1 MNLCKKTQKVQTE
14 LYLKKR
20 TADEQWD
27 RVFREVLHGNI
38 NLEELGWAMERCNI
52 ADQALL
58 DFDKFNK
65 KLQKGSK
72 GYSDEEFYRNY
83 IEPYSK
89 SRA

>member
-1 MNLCKKTQKVQTE
+1 MNLCKKTEKVQTE
-14 LYLKKR
+14 FYLKKR
-20 TADEQWD
+20 TADKEWD
-27 RVFREVLHGNI
+27 RVFREALHGNI
-38 NLEELGWAMERCNI
+38 NQEELASAMELCNT